1 MLFINRQTKSL
12 NNDRFN
18 LKDNVIR
25 VKVGNRSLAHLY
37 FATKDN
43 LFLTAEERILTKPKD
58 PEEYGQVIIENL
70 IKGPQNGLMST
81 IPKNTALRAFYI
93 IQDGTAYV
101 DLGIKIK
108 EEHPGGI
115 ESELLTIYSIVN
127 SLILNISKIDSVKIL
142 IQGHESLTL
151 AGHIDLS
158 FPFTANMLLIR

>member
-93 IQDGTAYV
+93 I
-101 DLGIKIK
+101 
-108 EEHPGGI
+108 P
-115 ESELLTIYSIVN
+115 
-127 SLILNISKIDSVKIL
+127 
-142 IQGHESLTL
+142 
-151 AGHIDLS
+151 
-158 FPFTANMLLIR
+158 